1 MSCSAC
7 TSRHLGT
14 NKDEKLDLHLCDL
27 VIALIVIGI
36 IFWTLYKATNHD
48 FVEVSTESCCDGLI
62 EASSNNIC
70 NFLNLNLF
78 LLLTQTFFLY
88 LVFGDAQVYT
98 GLALFLVSENN
109 ILNAFSKIIWI
120 VTPSKPLEINLCL
133 KIIRILDITG

>member
-1 MSCSAC
+1 M
-7 TSRHLGT
+7 
-14 NKDEKLDLHLCDL
+14 HLCDL

-62 EASSNNIC
+62 RGIVEQNLQLFDPFVFTFNSNI
-70 NFLNLNLF
+70 FLVI
-78 LLLTQTFFLY
+78 Y

-133 KIIRILDITG
+133 KII